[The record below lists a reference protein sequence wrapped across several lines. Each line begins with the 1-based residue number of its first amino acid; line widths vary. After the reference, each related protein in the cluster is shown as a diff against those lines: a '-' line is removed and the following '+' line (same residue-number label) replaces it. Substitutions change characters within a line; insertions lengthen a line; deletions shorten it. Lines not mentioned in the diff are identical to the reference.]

1 MDLERLNIPKKNHRV
16 DSDSGLQST
25 DRTALAPIEVIPT
38 VNIGQLTPPKRT
50 RRLQQGEKLRSA
62 DKVERIPVKVI
73 PTAEIQRKPA
83 WMRVRLSASPKV
95 KTVKDVLRK
104 HKMATVCEEAA
115 CPNLNECF
123 SHGTAT
129 FMIMGE
135 ICTRRCPFCDVGH
148 GKPNPLDGDEPVNL
162 AKAIAEMKLK
172 YVVIT
177 SVDRDDLRDGGAQH
191 FADCITQAKTLSP
204 NLKIEVLVPD
214 FRGRMAPALDILSD
228 IRPDVFNHNMETV
241 ARLYREARPG
251 ANYQWSLKL
260 LAEYARRNPG
270 VPTKSGLMV
279 GLGETK
285 DEMFRAFDDL
295 RQHGVAMLTVG
306 QYLQP
311 SVNHLPVNRFVHPD
325 EFAEYTEYAL
335 GIGFQQAACGPLVRS
350 SYHADKQ
357 ARGEKVT

>member
-1 MDLERLNIPKKNHRV
+1 MTTE
-16 DSDSGLQST
+16 
-25 DRTALAPIEVIPT
+25 T
-38 VNIGQLTPPKRT
+38 VTPPKRT

-73 PTAEIQRKPA
+73 PTKTIQRKPE
-83 WMRVRLSASPKV
+83 WMRIRLSASPKV
-95 KTVKDVLRK
+95 QQIKDILRS

-115 CPNLNECF
+115 CPNLHECV
-123 SHGTAT
+123 SNGTAT

-148 GKPNPLDGDEPVNL
+148 GKPNPLDTEEPGNL
-162 AKAIAEMKLK
+162 ARAIQEMGLS

-191 FADCITQAKTLSP
+191 FADCIREARLLSP
-204 NLKIEVLVPD
+204 ALKVEVLVPD
-214 FRGRMAPALDILSD
+214 FRGRMAPALDILSATA
-228 IRPDVFNHNMETV
+228 PDVFNHNMETIP
-241 ARLYREARPG
+241 RLYREARPG
-251 ANYQWSLKL
+251 ANYEWSLKL
-260 LAEYARRNPG
+260 LKEYKALNPN

-285 DEMFRAFDDL
+285 DELLRTLDDL
-295 RQHGVAMLTVG
+295 REHDVEMLTVG

-311 SVNHLPVNRFVHPD
+311 SVNHLPVTRFVHPD
-325 EFAEYTEYAL
+325 EFAEYTAYAES
-335 GIGFQQAACGPLVRS
+335 IGFTQAACGPLVRS

-357 ARGEKVT
+357 ARGEDIS

>member
-1 MDLERLNIPKKNHRV
+1 M
-16 DSDSGLQST
+16 T
-25 DRTALAPIEVIPT
+25 IET
-38 VNIGQLTPPKRT
+38 VTPPKRT

-73 PTAEIQRKPA
+73 PTVDVLRKPP

-95 KTVKDVLRK
+95 QEIKDILRS

-115 CPNLNECF
+115 CPNLHECF
-123 SHGTAT
+123 SGGTAT

-148 GKPNPLDGDEPVNL
+148 GKPNPLDINEPTNL
-162 AKAIAEMKLK
+162 ANAIHEMGLK

-191 FADCITQAKTLSP
+191 FADCIREARVLSP
-204 NLKIEVLVPD
+204 NLKVEVLVPD
-214 FRGRMAPALDILSD
+214 FRGRMESALDILTTTP
-228 IRPDVFNHNMETV
+228 PDVFNHNMETIS
-241 ARLYREARPG
+241 RLYREARPG
-251 ANYQWSLKL
+251 ANYEWSLKL
-260 LAEYARRNPG
+260 LKEYKARNPG
-270 VPTKSGLMV
+270 VKTKSGLMV

-285 DEMFRAFDDL
+285 DELLRTLDDL
-295 RQHGVAMLTVG
+295 RAHDVDMLTVG

-311 SVNHLPVNRFVHPD
+311 SAAHLAIDRFVHPD
-325 EFAEYTEYAL
+325 EFAEYTEYAES
-335 GIGFQQAACGPLVRS
+335 IGFKQAACGPLVRS

-357 ARGEKVT
+357 EKGEDIT

>member
-1 MDLERLNIPKKNHRV
+1 MTRD
-16 DSDSGLQST
+16 
-25 DRTALAPIEVIPT
+25 T
-38 VNIGQLTPPKRT
+38 VTPPQRT

-73 PTAEIQRKPA
+73 PTVDVQRKPE
-83 WMRVRLSASPKV
+83 WMRIRLSSSPKV
-95 KTVKDVLRK
+95 QTIKNILRK

-115 CPNLNECF
+115 CPNLHECF
-123 SHGTAT
+123 SNGTAT

-148 GKPNPLDGDEPVNL
+148 GKPNPLDTEEPKNL
-162 AKAIAEMKLK
+162 ALAIHEMALN

-191 FADCITQAKTLSP
+191 FADCIREAKLLSP
-204 NLKIEVLVPD
+204 DLQVEVLVPD
-214 FRGRMAPALDILSD
+214 FRGRMAPALEILTATP
-228 IRPDVFNHNMETV
+228 PDVFNHNMETV
-241 ARLYREARPG
+241 PRLYREARPG
-251 ANYQWSLKL
+251 ANYEWSLKL
-260 LAEYARRNPG
+260 LKDYKALTPH

-285 DEMFRAFDDL
+285 EELLRTLDDL
-295 RQHGVAMLTVG
+295 RAHDVDMLTVG

-311 SVNHLPVNRFVHPD
+311 SVNHLPVDRFVHPD
-325 EFAEYTEYAL
+325 EFAEYTAYAES
-335 GIGFQQAACGPLVRS
+335 IGFKQAACGPLVRS

-357 ARGEKVT
+357 ARGEDIT

>member
-1 MDLERLNIPKKNHRV
+1 M
-16 DSDSGLQST
+16 ST
-25 DRTALAPIEVIPT
+25 ESV
-38 VNIGQLTPPKRT
+38 TPPKRT

-73 PTAEIQRKPA
+73 PTQTIQRKPE
-83 WMRVRLSASPKV
+83 WMRIRLSASPKV
-95 KTVKDVLRK
+95 QQIKNILRE

-115 CPNLNECF
+115 CPNLHECF

-148 GKPNPLDGDEPVNL
+148 GKPNPLDVDEPSNL
-162 AKAIAEMKLK
+162 ARAIQQMGLS

-191 FADCITQAKTLSP
+191 FADCIREARLLSP
-204 NLKIEVLVPD
+204 DLRVEVLVPD
-214 FRGRMAPALDILSD
+214 FRGRMAPALEILTTTA
-228 IRPDVFNHNMETV
+228 PDVFNHNMETV
-241 ARLYREARPG
+241 PRLYREARPG

-260 LAEYARRNPG
+260 LKEYKALNPN

-285 DEMFRAFDDL
+285 DELLRTLDD
-295 RQHGVAMLTVG
+295 
-306 QYLQP
+306 
-311 SVNHLPVNRFVHPD
+311 
-325 EFAEYTEYAL
+325 YANMM
-335 GIGFQQAACGPLVRS
+335 
-350 SYHADKQ
+350 
-357 ARGEKVT
+357 

>member
-1 MDLERLNIPKKNHRV
+1 MTRE
-16 DSDSGLQST
+16 
-25 DRTALAPIEVIPT
+25 T
-38 VNIGQLTPPKRT
+38 VTPPQRT

-73 PTAEIQRKPA
+73 PTTEIQRKPE

-95 KTVKDVLRK
+95 QTIKNILRK

-115 CPNLNECF
+115 CPNLHECF
-123 SHGTAT
+123 SNGTAT

-148 GKPNPLDGDEPVNL
+148 GKPNPLDANEPKNL
-162 AKAIAEMKLK
+162 ALAINEMGIN

-191 FADCITQAKTLSP
+191 FADCIREAKLLTP
-204 NLKIEVLVPD
+204 NLQVEVLVPD
-214 FRGRMAPALDILSD
+214 FRGRMAPALEILTATP
-228 IRPDVFNHNMETV
+228 PDVFNHNMETIP
-241 ARLYREARPG
+241 RLYREARPG
-251 ANYQWSLKL
+251 ANYEWSLKL
-260 LAEYARRNPG
+260 LKDYKALNPN

-285 DEMFRAFDDL
+285 DELLRTLDDL
-295 RQHGVAMLTVG
+295 RAHDVDMLTVG

-311 SVNHLPVNRFVHPD
+311 SISHLPVDRFVHPD
-325 EFAEYTEYAL
+325 EFAEYTAYAES
-335 GIGFQQAACGPLVRS
+335 IGFKQAACGPLVRS

-357 ARGEKVT
+357 ARGEDIS